1 MSKIFFVEP
10 KTGIIVETGIGY
22 VSTKHPSG
30 KYITVKPQNEEQ
42 LDKLMK
48 QSHRAKKALID
59 YSKNGTDNALERSQ
73 EILENA
79 RQAVEAK
86 ANLTIPFESR
96 LLSLE
101 ELKQEADRLLKI
113 KFEIDIDEKVYD
125 SNLNLLTWGGITA
138 LMTSL
143 QQKDLSNED
152 LADLNSEL
160 ERLTPVSNEQILRQ
174 QVRFNHL
181 NRFMKELKAGGW
193 TTAMIGKGSFSE
205 QMILIAKNVLGDNA
219 LIILEADEKFS
230 VKLETPQCSPNARKA
245 IQSIVQKTYEQ
256 MGIETTATCSEHI
269 DSCCLNKN
277 HVLTYDHEFK
287 AEFEKEVQP
296 IRG

>member
-22 VSTKHPSG
+22 ASTKHPGG
-30 KYITVKPQNEEQ
+30 KYITVKPQNEEE

-48 QSHRAKKALID
+48 QSQRAKKALID
-59 YSKNGTDNALERSQ
+59 YSKSGADNALERSR

-79 RQAVEAK
+79 RQAAEAK
-86 ANLTIPFESR
+86 ANLAVPFESR
-96 LLSLE
+96 LLGLD
-101 ELKQEADRLLKI
+101 ELKQEAGRLLEI

-125 SNLNLLTWGGITA
+125 SNLDLLTWGGITA
-138 LMTSL
+138 LTAKL
-143 QQKDLSNED
+143 QRKDLSEED

-193 TTAMIGKGSFSE
+193 TTAMIGKGSFTE
-205 QMILIAKNVLGDNA
+205 QMILSAKNGLGDNA

-230 VKLETPQCSPNARKA
+230 VKLETPQCSPDARKA
-245 IQSIVQKTYEQ
+245 IQSIIQKTYEQ
-256 MGIETTATCSEHI
+256 MGIETTATCSDHI
-269 DSCCLNKN
+269 DPCCLNKN
-277 HVLTYDHEFK
+277 HLQSFDHELK
-287 AEFEKEVQP
+287 TEFEREVRP
-296 IRG
+296 VRG